1 MRGYDEF
8 LGRVFEVI
16 PPGLMLLILL
26 AVTGLVAAGW
36 YWYPAWVP
44 RRWPRFTWKK
54 PRLPRWRRKKKA
66 KHGKKKEPVL
76 KATKADKKRKETRT
90 PALVRQSAADRLAAE
105 GRYAEAIR
113 ERLRDTVADLTR
125 AGVIDPEPGTTAAE
139 LTTAAS
145 TGRPRLSP
153 PLTGATG
160 LFSEIWY
167 GHRPAG
173 PGEDEKMREMTA
185 EVRAAL
191 QPGPGADR

>member
-26 AVTGLVAAGW
+26 AVTGLVAALW
-36 YWYPAWVP
+36 YWHPAWVSW
-44 RRWPRFTWKK
+44 RLPRFTWKK
-54 PRLPRWRRKKKA
+54 PSWKRWRRKKKA

-76 KATKADKKRKETRT
+76 KSAKADKKRKETKA
-90 PALVRQSAADRLAAE
+90 PALVRQSTADRLASE

-173 PGEDEKMREMTA
+173 RGEDEKMREMTA